1 MLKDEEED
9 DETYYSMMQ
18 RYTAAKLHTNTF
30 QTSVAGLSLCLCV
43 YVCQGPEEMQ
53 FLSLVLSFDRN
64 LKGEDRVNT

>member
-30 QTSVAGLSLCLCV
+30 QKSVAGLNLWGVFVCVCLSGPRGNVVPLSHSL
-43 YVCQGPEEMQ
+43 
-53 FLSLVLSFDRN
+53 FR
-64 LKGEDRVNT
+64 